1 MNEDVSAGG
10 DDIKLLWS
18 PNNDEFDFL
27 RILKLLII
35 L

>member
-1 MNEDVSAGG
+1 MNADVRVGG
-10 DDIKLLWS
+10 GDIKLLWS